1 MLAISAGSVLTDQLL
16 RRRIEALPAPLIGQT
31 LKVGEGL
38 PAPLAGIPSAGLLQI
53 AERLLAQAAVVTPS
67 PQLQQLVQGIGEV
80 ADLQRGHRILV
91 PTGGILHAVR
101 RHAWPSR
108 PCSHRC
114 YLLESLL
121 PEKNGV

>member
-53 AERLLAQAAVVTPS
+53 AECLLAQAAVVTPS
-67 PQLQQLVQGIGEV
+67 PQLQQLMPRIGEGS
-80 ADLQRGHRILV
+80 DL
-91 PTGGILHAVR
+91 
-101 RHAWPSR
+101 
-108 PCSHRC
+108 
-114 YLLESLL
+114 
-121 PEKNGV
+121 